1 MTYYLL
7 PWVKFTKRKPSFFIE
22 LEGVG
27 RNSPLG
33 KVGDQN
39 SKLGATIMSWG
50 LTIKE
55 GK

>member
-1 MTYYLL
+1 M
-7 PWVKFTKRKPSFFIE
+7 
-22 LEGVG
+22 G

-39 SKLGATIMSWG
+39 SKLGATIRSWG

-55 GK
+55 GKLHPKIGLTSKGLDWTKEEYMKE